1 MSVTSVVDAG
11 MAADGAGGLGD
22 GSEQDVI
29 VSLIA
34 KLRRRLLAEYPKALA
49 APPSE
54 AFHAFYSTDDAHAA
68 SHDFVE
74 LVRALH
80 HHVTRCAADM
90 RACCCA
96 LNRVQGAEAPSVE
109 ALAARWAFAR
119 PVDPLAEEW
128 PPRMVLRPEAL
139 PDELK
144 AS

>member
-11 MAADGAGGLGD
+11 IASDGALGD

-49 APPSE
+49 APPSD
-54 AFHAFYSTDDAHAA
+54 AFHVFRSTDDARAA

-74 LVRALH
+74 LVRALY

-90 RACCCA
+90 HACCRA
-96 LNRVQGAEAPSVE
+96 LNRVQGAEAPSIE